1 MTTEAHAH
9 VASCSFVYAPCA
21 SQIWVYISDWSFYV
35 TLQNP
40 IILAQKWWA
49 GTHCDF
55 CFEDYLMTKVTR
67 DILLCL
73 YLSVVSSRIIIK
85 TFLGN
90 CHVAVWTALLIVTCT
105 MLPVKICTVSS
116 RNRNALSSA
125 FDCTLVSTEVYQ
137 LCICTRIG
145 KYSTCFITIFKPD
158 RQNMYLNWADKKSVQ
173 TYFEIR
179 H

>member
-9 VASCSFVYAPCA
+9 VTSCTSVYAPCA

-125 FDCTLVSTEVYQ
+125 FDCTYWMHIGEHWSVSIVYMH
-137 LCICTRIG
+137 
-145 KYSTCFITIFKPD
+145 KD
-158 RQNMYLNWADKKSVQ
+158 R
-173 TYFEIR
+173 
-179 H
+179 

>member
-1 MTTEAHAH
+1 MASYSHAH
-9 VASCSFVYAPCA
+9 VTSCTSVYAPCA

-73 YLSVVSSRIIIK
+73 YLYMFCLSGLNIVIKHVEYLPILVHIHNWYTSVLTNVHSICAIK
-85 TFLGN
+85 
-90 CHVAVWTALLIVTCT
+90 CRW
-105 MLPVKICTVSS
+105 
-116 RNRNALSSA
+116 
-125 FDCTLVSTEVYQ
+125 Q
-137 LCICTRIG
+137 CISIPRRDGTDFHRKHG
-145 KYSTCFITIFKPD
+145 ASH
-158 RQNMYLNWADKKSVQ
+158 N
-173 TYFEIR
+173 
-179 H
+179 